1 MTTEFKMPEPVA
13 TVEAWTNR
21 SHGRNYNL
29 NWQGQAEAGESL
41 YTSVDM
47 RAVIEQCAKIC
58 IPFNCSSPEIRKLL
72 EQVK

>member
-47 RAVIEQCAKIC
+47 RAVIEQCAKLAIDERSH
-58 IPFNCSSPEIRKLL
+58 IEIRKLL